1 MQIPPP
7 PWTLFIFLGSRRLGL
22 GMSRVNLAYVRVAA
36 NVRERCAYRTSVGA
50 PIAPLYP
57 D

>member
-22 GMSRVNLAYVRVAA
+22 GMSRVNLAYVKVAA